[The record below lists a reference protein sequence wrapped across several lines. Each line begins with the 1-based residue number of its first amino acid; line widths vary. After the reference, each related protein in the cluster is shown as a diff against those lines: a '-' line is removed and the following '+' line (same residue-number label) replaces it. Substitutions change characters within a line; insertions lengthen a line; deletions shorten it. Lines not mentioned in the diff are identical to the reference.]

1 VLLLLDKGGILH
13 HLAFLKTPRGN
24 QLSLFHEVAVVV
36 PGIQVVA
43 WGNAKP
49 HHLVHLKKNNR
60 TTIMFTAL

>member
-13 HLAFLKTPRGN
+13 HFAFLKTPRGN
-24 QLSLFHEVAVVV
+24 QLSFFHEVAVMV

-49 HHLVHLKKNNR
+49 HHLKKKNR